1 MKVKN
6 LPIVA
11 LVGLPNSGKSTLFNR
26 LTHSAHAIISDIAHT
41 TRDTNK
47 GVAEVDGRGFEVI
60 DTAGYTNASGQIP
73 EAAMGQLATSLKQA
87 DVVLYVIDGTVEASN
102 ADAKL
107 AKVLHSSGKQVILV
121 CSKADNTNLSLPAEK
136 YRRLGF
142 ENIVFISAIHGHGI
156 DELTDSIMKILPK
169 KGVVNRDN
177 TNEIKIAILGR
188 PNVGKSSL
196 LNALAGETLAI
207 EADEAGTTRD
217 TNEFSLNFH
226 GTQITFID
234 TAGLRK
240 PGKVAKAENIEFY
253 SKVRTKRAIERA
265 DICLMLVDANEPA
278 TAQDL
283 HLLGMVKD
291 AERGLIIVATKWDTV
306 EKDSHT
312 IVGITEFIRS
322 KMQFVWWAPL
332 VFTSAKTR
340 QNLDEL
346 LTIIKEVNAR
356 LDFTIAT
363 PKLNRFLEDA
373 NAKNPPAAIKT
384 KKPKVNYITQTGT
397 HPPKFTIFATHPE
410 YMHWSYTRFLE
421 NQMRSEFELNGVPI
435 TIEYKSKYKEGHR
448 TKYPNKPMPKYRDRI
463 KKVSSTEGK

>member
-41 TRDTNK
+41 TRDTNR
-47 GVAEVDGRGFEVI
+47 GVAEADGRGFEVI
-60 DTAGYTNASGQIP
+60 DTAGYTNADGQIAQ
-73 EAAMGQLATSLKQA
+73 AAMAQLASTLEQA
-87 DVVLYVIDGTVEASN
+87 DVVVYVIDGTVEASN
-102 ADAKL
+102 EDAKL
-107 AKVLHSSGKQVILV
+107 AKVLHKSKKPVIMAAN
-121 CSKADNTNLSLPAEK
+121 KADNSRLSLPAEN

-142 ENIVFISAIHGHGI
+142 EHIIFTSGIHGHGV
-156 DELTDSIMKILPK
+156 DELVNSALQILPK
-169 KGVVNRDN
+169 KGRINKDN
-177 TNEIKIAILGR
+177 SDEIKIAILGR

-291 AERGLIIVATKWDTV
+291 AHCGLIVVATKWDSV
-306 EKDSHT
+306 EKDTHT
-312 IVGITEFIRS
+312 MAALTELIRS
-322 KMQFVWWAPL
+322 RMQFVWWAPL

-346 LTIIKEVNAR
+346 LEIIKQVNAR

-397 HPPKFTIFATHPE
+397 HPPEFTIFATHPE

-421 NQMRSEFELNGVPI
+421 NQMREQFDLNGVPI
-435 TIEYKSKYKEGHR
+435 SIGYKSKYKEGHR
-448 TKYPNKPMPKYRDRI
+448 TKYANKPMPKYRV
-463 KKVSSTEGK
+463 KKDSAKE

>member
-26 LTHSAHAIISDIAHT
+26 LTRSAQAIISDIAHT

-60 DTAGYTNASGQIP
+60 DTAGYTNLQGQIP
-73 EAAMGQLATSLKQA
+73 EAAMGQLSSTLALA
-87 DVVLYVIDGTVEASN
+87 DVICFVVDGTVEASN
-102 ADAKL
+102 ADVKL
-107 AKVLHSSGKQVILV
+107 AKLLHSSGKPVILV
-121 CSKADNTNLSLPAEK
+121 ASKADNTNLALPAEK

-142 ENIVFISAIHGHGI
+142 EKIVFISAIHGHGI
-156 DELTDSIMKILPK
+156 EELASSILEILPLRGK
-169 KGVVNRDN
+169 IDRDDS
-177 TNEIKIAILGR
+177 NEIKIAILGR

-196 LNALAGETLAI
+196 LNALAGEKLAI
-207 EADEAGTTRD
+207 EADIAGTTRD
-217 TNEFSLNFH
+217 TNEFSLKFH

-234 TAGLRK
+234 TAGLRR

-291 AERGLIIVATKWDTV
+291 AQRGLIVVATKWDAV

-312 IVGITEFIRS
+312 IVSITEFIRS

-346 LTIIKEVNAR
+346 LEVIKKVNGR
-356 LDFTIAT
+356 LDLTIAT

-373 NAKNPPAAIKT
+373 NAKNPPSAVKT

-410 YMHWSYTRFLE
+410 YMHWSYTRFIE
-421 NQMRSEFELNGVPI
+421 NQMREEFDLNGVPI
-435 TIEYKSKYKEGHR
+435 SIEYKSKYKEG
-448 TKYPNKPMPKYRDRI
+448 NRDRYKS
-463 KKVSSTEGK
+463 KK

>member
-6 LPIVA
+6 LPSVA

-47 GVAEVDGRGFEVI
+47 GIAEADGRGFEVV
-60 DTAGYTNASGQIP
+60 DTAGYTNEQGQIP
-73 EAAMGQLATSLKQA
+73 EAAMGQLATTLAQA
-87 DVVLYVIDGTVEASN
+87 DVICYVVDGTVEASN

-107 AKVLHSSGKQVILV
+107 AKILRASGKPVILV
-121 CSKADNTNLSLPAEK
+121 ASKADNTNLALPAEK

-142 ENIVFISAIHGHGI
+142 ENIVFISAIHGHGM
-156 DELTDSIMKILPK
+156 DELASSILEVLPLKGKIDRDDS
-169 KGVVNRDN
+169 
-177 TNEIKIAILGR
+177 NEIKIAILGR

-196 LNALAGETLAI
+196 LNALAGEKLAI
-207 EADEAGTTRD
+207 EADIAGTTRD
-217 TNEFSLNFH
+217 TNEFSLKFH

-291 AERGLIIVATKWDTV
+291 AQRGLIVVATKWDAV

-346 LTIIKEVNAR
+346 LDVIKKVNAR

-373 NAKNPPAAIKT
+373 NGKNPPSAVKT

-410 YMHWSYTRFLE
+410 YMHWSYTRFIE
-421 NQMRSEFELNGVPI
+421 NQMREQFDLNGVPI
-435 TIEYKSKYKEGHR
+435 TIEYKSKYKEGNRDRYR
-448 TKYPNKPMPKYRDRI
+448 TKK
-463 KKVSSTEGK
+463 